1 MSHDPRLLQME
12 SKLIELRR
20 ILYDQLKNAAKLRH
34 PRLAP
39 YNLCVE
45 IDDLLSEYL
54 NERSHEA

>member
-1 MSHDPRLLQME
+1 MIHDARLITIE
-12 SKLIELRR
+12 GKLSDLRR

-54 NERSHEA
+54 NERSQES

>member
-1 MSHDPRLLQME
+1 MIHDARLIQVE
-12 SKLIELRR
+12 VKLTELRR

-54 NERSHEA
+54 NERKA

>member
-1 MSHDPRLLQME
+1 MTHDPRLIKIEL
-12 SKLIELRR
+12 KLSDLRR

-54 NERSHEA
+54 NEQSREA